1 MKKQP
6 FTLIELL
13 VVIAIIAILAGM
25 LLPALNQARERAKTT
40 TCLNQLKQLSL
51 ACEMYRNDYRDR
63 MPPWISTLY
72 PNYMSSLETY
82 HCPKDGNDSDTKS
95 TDWNQRGL
103 IDSEYSEAYDVPDK
117 IGSYGNSTNDD
128 VEKISYFY
136 EFSESPCT
144 FATQVGETGSMTWNE
159 YKSRNVKHDVCKEE
173 GPYKDQRYS
182 SFLSYFPV
190 IRCLWHPKTG
200 STEPVLNVSYNGNTF
215 NSKLK
220 WEDGT
225 W

>member
-1 MKKQP
+1 MRKQS

-72 PNYMSSLETY
+72 PNYMSSLDVY
-82 HCPKDGNDSDTKS
+82 HCPKDGNGPDTALK
-95 TDWNQRGL
+95 DWDQRGL
-103 IDSEYSEAYDVPDK
+103 IDSKYSDAYDVPGK
-117 IGSYGNSTNDD
+117 EGSYGNPTNDD

-136 EFSESPCT
+136 EFTESPCE
-144 FATQVGETGSMTWNE
+144 FAKEVGETGNMTWNE
-159 YKSRNVKHDVCKEE
+159 YKTRNVKHDTCTLD
-173 GPYKDQRYS
+173 GPYKDRKYS

-190 IRCLWHPKTG
+190 VRCLWHVTDKQK
-200 STEPVLNVSYNGNTF
+200 PVLNVSYNGNTF
-215 NSKLK
+215 NSMLQ
-220 WEDGT
+220 WENGT

>member
-25 LLPALNQARERAKTT
+25 LLPALNQARDRAKTT

-51 ACEMYRNDYRDR
+51 ACEMYRNDYHDR

-72 PNYMSSLETY
+72 PNYMSTDKTY
-82 HCPKDGNDSDTKS
+82 RCPKDGNDSGAAVTAWIARPDKKY
-95 TDWNQRGL
+95 D
-103 IDSEYSEAYDVPDK
+103 EAYDVPQK
-117 IGSYGNSTNDD
+117 TGAYGNPTNND

-136 EFSESPCT
+136 EFSEAPCS
-144 FATQVGETGSMTWNE
+144 FAEEVGEGGTMTWNE
-159 YKSRNVKHDVCKEE
+159 YKTRNVKHDTCKEN
-173 GPYKDQRYS
+173 GPYKDRKYS
-182 SFLSYFPV
+182 TFLSNFPV
-190 IRCLWHPKTG
+190 VRCFWHLKG
-200 STEPVLNVSYNGNTF
+200 SDDKPILNVSYNGNTF
-215 NSKLK
+215 NSMLK